1 MLSSR
6 THSREI
12 DRDSAAPLAGKT
24 RGYWR
29 TMSASSV
36 GLEMGAA
43 VLIGIVFGSWLDGRF
58 GTTPWLLILFIVFG
72 FAAGMKGVM
81 RYVRQA
87 DRDAARSERA

>member
-1 MLSSR
+1 MSSSR
-6 THSREI
+6 THSP
-12 DRDSAAPLAGKT
+12 DSAAPLAGRT

-29 TMSASSV
+29 AMSASSV

-43 VLIGIVFGSWLDGRF
+43 VLIGILFGSWLDGRL
-58 GTTPWLLILFIVFG
+58 GTTPWMLILFIVFG

-87 DRDAARSERA
+87 DADARRAGSP

>member
-6 THSREI
+6 THSH
-12 DRDSAAPLAGKT
+12 DSAAPTAAKT
-24 RGYWR
+24 RGYWK

-36 GLEMGAA
+36 GLEMAAA
-43 VLIGIVFGSWLDGRF
+43 VLIGIVFGVWLDGRF
-58 GTTPWLLILFIVFG
+58 GTTPWLLITFICLG

-87 DRDAARSERA
+87 DADAQRADAEAAK